1 MKVTLM
7 NFAFLFVFAAPAM
20 SADVVKTCSTEFGLP
35 GQTQVKSR
43 IQIVR
48 EGDVVSANIVQ
59 QIEGEKVS
67 FVEPAE
73 ISEHLVREG
82 LNAES
87 KVDELNLAEKLV
99 THGIILGQNPELA
112 ESSKAGF
119 DLTKVRSAKVY
130 VVGKPVRMG
139 MSAIIEAKDESGK
152 DLGSFFGGFLV
163 SPCK

>member
-1 MKVTLM
+1 MKSTLAFSALLIA
-7 NFAFLFVFAAPAM
+7 FASPALG
-20 SADVVKTCSTEFGLP
+20 SEVVKTCSTELGLP
-35 GQTQVKSR
+35 GQASVKSR

-73 ISEHLVREG
+73 ISEHAVREG
-82 LNAES
+82 LSAES
-87 KVDELNLAEKLV
+87 NVDELNLAEKLV
-99 THGIILGQNPELA
+99 THAIILGQNPELA
-112 ESSKAGF
+112 DSSKAGF

-130 VVGKPVRMG
+130 VVGKLVRMG

-163 SPCK
+163 GPCK